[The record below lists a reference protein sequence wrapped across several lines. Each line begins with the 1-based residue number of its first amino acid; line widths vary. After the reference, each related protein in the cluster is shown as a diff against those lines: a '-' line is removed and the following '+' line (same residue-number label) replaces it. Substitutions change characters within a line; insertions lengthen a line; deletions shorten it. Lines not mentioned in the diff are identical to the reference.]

1 MYIKTRDPK
10 KKIHVPPNLVSLDRK
25 KGQKTDYKERETDRQ
40 KIEKREGRGGGQR
53 LL

>member
-10 KKIHVPPNLVSLDRK
+10 KNSCSPNLVSLDRK
-25 KGQKTDYKERETDRQ
+25 KGQKTDYKERETDRR